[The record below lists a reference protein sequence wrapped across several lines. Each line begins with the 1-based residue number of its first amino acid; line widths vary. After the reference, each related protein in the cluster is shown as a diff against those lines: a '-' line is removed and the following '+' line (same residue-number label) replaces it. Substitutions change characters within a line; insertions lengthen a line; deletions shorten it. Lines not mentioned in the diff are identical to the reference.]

1 MAQAGVYAPGPVI
14 DADVT
19 IRVNGIVREHVS
31 MDWAGDTTGGLPEQ
45 VVSAGTGMRSRTG
58 TIHWVQEDVQEEPP
72 HPLRQSGGWPPREGD
87 EVVIDATVDTGSGP
101 YTYRRFTGRLGR
113 TTGSLINGTLTSQI
127 TDRFGDALK
136 ALVTIRP
143 TAGYGVNYGR
153 SVWGMYQAIGAAGL
167 AALPAPDKDT
177 I

>member
-72 HPLRQSGGWPPREGD
+72 HPLRQSG
-87 EVVIDATVDTGSGP
+87 
-101 YTYRRFTGRLGR
+101 
-113 TTGSLINGTLTSQI
+113 
-127 TDRFGDALK
+127 
-136 ALVTIRP
+136 
-143 TAGYGVNYGR
+143 
-153 SVWGMYQAIGAAGL
+153 
-167 AALPAPDKDT
+167 
-177 I
+177 